1 MFPQPRDDLSLLYR
15 YQSNGDLT
23 ARDELVTRYLPLV
36 KRLAKRYSYTSE
48 PLDDLSQV
56 GAIALLK
63 AIDRFRP
70 DRGSS
75 FRAYAV
81 PTIVGEMRRHFR
93 DTGWS
98 VHIPRALQERARD
111 AGAAVNDLSAKHGRS
126 PTIAEIAESMHVT
139 REEVIEAL
147 EARLAYDA
155 ASLDGAV
162 RTDEGGEALAD
173 RLGAEDASFEQV
185 EARAMLEST
194 LHGMPARERVM
205 VHLRFAEDMSQS
217 EIAKTIGVSQM
228 HVSRLLRR
236 ALKRMEAATTAA

>member
-1 MFPQPRDDLSLLYR
+1 MFSQRRDDQSLLYR
-15 YQSNGDLT
+15 YHAHNDLA
-23 ARDELVTRYLPLV
+23 ARDDLVERYLPLV
-36 KRLAKRYSYTSE
+36 KRLARRYSYTSE

-111 AGAAVNDLSAKHGRS
+111 AGAAVNDLSAKYGRS
-126 PTIAEIAESMHVT
+126 PTIAEIAESMEVS

-147 EARLAYDA
+147 EA
-155 ASLDGAV
+155 
-162 RTDEGGEALAD
+162 
-173 RLGAEDASFEQV
+173 
-185 EARAMLEST
+185 
-194 LHGMPARERVM
+194 
-205 VHLRFAEDMSQS
+205 
-217 EIAKTIGVSQM
+217 
-228 HVSRLLRR
+228 
-236 ALKRMEAATTAA
+236 